1 VDGPLRRVVL
11 VNETPP
17 SYGQHYPDPW
27 DGRVV
32 GRSARCDSVPMS
44 KFSRLR
50 NAVSGLVAE
59 DRPHFKRIDVS
70 KARYDD
76 GSWLKD
82 S

>member
-1 VDGPLRRVVL
+1 MRG
-11 VNETPP
+11 
-17 SYGQHYPDPW
+17 
-27 DGRVV
+27 
-32 GRSARCDSVPMS
+32 ARCDSVAMS

-50 NAVSGLVAE
+50 SAASGLVPE
-59 DRPHFKRIDVS
+59 GRPHFKRIDVS

>member
-1 VDGPLRRVVL
+1 M
-11 VNETPP
+11 
-17 SYGQHYPDPW
+17 
-27 DGRVV
+27 V
-32 GRSARCDSVPMS
+32 GRSARCDSVAMS

-50 NAVSGLVAE
+50 SAVSGLVAE